1 VAALPPE
8 ARNDPA
14 LVLEFAR
21 WLRRAGQD
29 QSALAVWKQA
39 GEAAQ
44 KASPPSHLK
53 EFWTERS
60 ILARHLLATG
70 DATGA
75 YALAMVP
82 GQTAPEAVADSEFL
96 AGFIALRRL
105 HDPSAA
111 IAHFRSM
118 GAVSRSAIS
127 QARAHYWTARAIAEM
142 GRNPRPEY
150 GVAAAWPIAFYG
162 QLAAF
167 ALGENP
173 TALAARIRGLRD
185 PGWSRT
191 QVLDLAGRELVRAAT
206 ILVAWGEPRRATP
219 FLLRMDELAPDLADR
234 SMTARLAL
242 GLGVPDVAVAIA
254 RRMGREGLMLPDSGW
269 PLAINPTEGLVDPGI
284 TLALIRQESSF
295 DSSAVSPAGAR
306 GLMQLTQ
313 ATAQMIARRVG
324 EQTSVVALTSDGI
337 QNVRLGTIYLQQLL
351 DQFGGS
357 LPLALAAYNAGPNKV
372 REWVAANGDPRAGQI
387 DMLDWI
393 ELIPFG
399 ETRNYVERVLENVV
413 VYQAKRGRNA
423 PTLFAGLPR

>member
-1 VAALPPE
+1 
-8 ARNDPA
+8 
-14 LVLEFAR
+14 
-21 WLRRAGQD
+21 
-29 QSALAVWKQA
+29 
-39 GEAAQ
+39 
-44 KASPPSHLK
+44 
-53 EFWTERS
+53 
-60 ILARHLLATG
+60 
-70 DATGA
+70 
-75 YALAMVP
+75 
-82 GQTAPEAVADSEFL
+82 
-96 AGFIALRRL
+96 
-105 HDPSAA
+105 
-111 IAHFRSM
+111 
-118 GAVSRSAIS
+118 
-127 QARAHYWTARAIAEM
+127 
-142 GRNPRPEY
+142 
-150 GVAAAWPIAFYG
+150 
-162 QLAAF
+162 
-167 ALGENP
+167 
-173 TALAARIRGLRD
+173 
-185 PGWSRT
+185 
-191 QVLDLAGRELVRAAT
+191 
-206 ILVAWGEPRRATP
+206 
-219 FLLRMDELAPDLADR
+219 LRMDELAPDLADR

-269 PLAINPTEGLVDPGI
+269 PLAINPTEGPVDPAI

-295 DSSAVSPAGAR
+295 DAGAVSPTGAR

-337 QNVRLGTIYLQQLL
+337 QNVRLGTIYVQQLL